1 MLIAFLLLSLLITV
15 GLLMLLA
22 ASPLTVIERLDDDQA
37 QQAGLV
43 ALDQRPST
51 PEPLTS
57 EA

>member
-1 MLIAFLLLSLLITV
+1 MLLSLLITV

-22 ASPLTVIERLDDDQA
+22 ASSLTVIERLDDDQA

-43 ALDQRPST
+43 GLDQRPST